1 MCVKWRRRKWV
12 EGWKMGTEK
21 SDEREVVEERA
32 AETRDQ
38 YFTAGC

>member
-1 MCVKWRRRKWV
+1 MKDRNR
-12 EGWKMGTEK
+12 K
-21 SDEREVVEERA
+21 SDEREREIENRA